1 MVGIVLVL
9 KGKKLNIIELKYK
22 CHNRVRNKSQ
32 MSNIFGA
39 VGFSKIGIVTSG
51 YSKEKETWT

>member
-9 KGKKLNIIELKYK
+9 KGKKLNIIELTYK
-22 CHNRVRNKSQ
+22 CHNRVHNKSQ
-32 MSNIFGA
+32 MSNILGLWDLC
-39 VGFSKIGIVTSG
+39 KIGIVTSG